1 MRSASNLFVLVLGCV
16 VFGDGLAMA
25 ADQPG
30 SKPSRTE
37 EFVFGDF
44 ECRSFVSPNF
54 DETGDVSFSFDASA
68 ETSLPGYL
76 SS

>member
-1 MRSASNLFVLVLGCV
+1 
-16 VFGDGLAMA
+16 MA